1 MIKNCFING
10 SKKVITPW
18 GVFEQ
23 FCLNKK
29 VTVKILTIKKNQ
41 EISLQKH
48 SKRNEFWR
56 IISGKGQIIIGN
68 SKKIIC
74 HCCNDLGAMG
84 SGVARALFLKWPNVR
99 SEYVNFF
106 KKQENNNLG
115 DVQYINVEKDIV
127 VCNMIGQHDI
137 VKNQDG
143 GPPVRYWAIRQAF
156 ESIRNYFKNNDY
168 DIHIPYLMG
177 CDLARGRWEEVEKI
191 IEDCFSKHDVQVYV
205 YDLFSKRENSDH
217 LVKNKDLDD
226 LVIDIDDIF

>member
-68 SKKIIC
+68 SKKIASFGKEFFIPKNTL
-74 HCCNDLGAMG
+74 H
-84 SGVARALFLKWPNVR
+84 RAKATSKEMLILEISFGK
-99 SEYVNFF
+99 F
-106 KKQENNNLG
+106 
-115 DVQYINVEKDIV
+115 DEKDIV
-127 VCNMIGQHDI
+127 
-137 VKNQDG
+137 
-143 GPPVRYWAIRQAF
+143 R
-156 ESIRNYFKNNDY
+156 
-168 DIHIPYLMG
+168 
-177 CDLARGRWEEVEKI
+177 
-191 IEDCFSKHDVQVYV
+191 
-205 YDLFSKRENSDH
+205 
-217 LVKNKDLDD
+217 LDD
-226 LVIDIDDIF
+226 KYKRKCIS